1 MKHYSLDFE
10 TTSRIDLRRVG
21 AFRYAADPSTRVLC
35 WWVKDENGIEE
46 SAAPRYDPQTLQPGR
61 VPAPRWV
68 QEAANGAAVIHA
80 YNAAFEW
87 AILNHACRGL
97 FGWPAIPASA
107 MRCTAARARYWGY
120 SGTLDE
126 TSNALGGPPKD
137 MQGHRL
143 MMKLAK
149 PRKRK
154 SGESWWD
161 LDEPELLDELLA
173 YCRQDVVA
181 EQGIQ
186 KKLPPLPHPEQ
197 MIFELDLRMNEA
209 GVRCDTELAGRLRG
223 ATTEAVEGL
232 NRDLDSLTGGQ
243 VTTTNQVAR
252 LTEWIN
258 GELKTAGQEPIAS
271 LDKESVGAL
280 LNRPDLPAPVRAAAD
295 ARRLAAK
302 SSTAKLSKMLEA
314 VHGKS
319 GALRGLLQ
327 YYGAAR
333 TGRWAGRIV
342 QPQNL
347 PRGAMRDPIGGAD
360 QIVSGMADAF
370 DVADAEGVDVM
381 TAASSM
387 IRATL
392 IPDEFE
398 DGGVFFAPDY
408 GQIEARVIAWLAGQ
422 DDILRVFESGED
434 VYVYT
439 AKQIGSDSRQ
449 LGKVVVLATGFGMG
463 PGTFQETAAGYG
475 IELEARRA
483 EEIVYGW
490 REANPEIVG
499 FWYSLEEA
507 AWRAVEL
514 ARKGVCNPGWI
525 KQPVIGSG
533 RVEVGIKPNAANPAS
548 KSDMV
553 IRLPGSRELI
563 YPNIRSAPHPAHG
576 RESLC
581 YDGLNPV
588 TSKFSRV
595 FTYGGKLA
603 ENVTQAVAR
612 DVMALALYKLDRW
625 GELGTPRLTIHDE
638 AVLNVP
644 AHIATNPVRLKAHEE
659 KVQQIMLFDDPT
671 HSTRPRW
678 LEGLPLKVEVEAK
691 RRYAK

>member
-35 WWVKDENGIEE
+35 WAVRGGGTDETVVPE
-46 SAAPRYDPQTLQPGR
+46 YDPSTLQPK
-61 VPAPRWV
+61 PMATPRWV
-68 QEAANGAAVIHA
+68 REAANGAAVIHA

-87 AILNHACRGL
+87 AVLNHACRGL
-97 FGWPAIPASA
+97 FGWPKIPASA

-126 TSNALGGPPKD
+126 TSSALGGPPKD

-143 MMKLAK
+143 MMKMAK

-154 SGESWWD
+154 AGESWWD
-161 LDEPELLDELLA
+161 LDDPALMDELVA
-173 YCRQDVVA
+173 YCRQDVLA
-181 EQGIQ
+181 ELGIQ
-186 KKLPPLPHPEQ
+186 QRLPPLPQPEQ

-209 GVRCDTELAGRLRG
+209 GVRCDTELAERLRD

-232 NRDLDSLTGGQ
+232 NRDLSSLTGGE

-258 GELKTAGQEPIAS
+258 TELEAAGQEPVAS

-280 LNRPDLPAPVRAAAD
+280 LARPDIPPQVRAAAD

-314 VHGKS
+314 VHGKA
-319 GALRGLLQ
+319 GVLRGLLQ

-370 DVADAEGVDVM
+370 DVADAEDVDIM

-398 DGGVFFAPDY
+398 EGGVFFAPDY

-422 DDILRVFESGED
+422 NDILSIFARGED

-475 IELEARRA
+475 IELDAERA

-499 FWYSLEEA
+499 FWYALEEA
-507 AWRAVEL
+507 AWKAVEL
-514 ARKGVCNPGWI
+514 ARAGVCSPKWI
-525 KQPVIGSG
+525 KVPVIGSA

-548 KSDMV
+548 GGDMV

-576 RESLC
+576 RESIC

-588 TSKFSRV
+588 TGKFARV

-644 AHIATNPVRLKAHEE
+644 AHIATNPVRLKHHEE

-678 LEGLPLKVEVEAK
+678 LGGLPLKVEVEAK